1 VRGIVKIAS
10 FVEPSE
16 VVAALTIG
24 RVGSTTQGTL
34 GRDVW
39 SLATAGSAMRSSAF
53 YAYVG
58 SVAICFCMAI
68 LLAS

>member
-1 VRGIVKIAS
+1 MVRGIVKIAS
-10 FVEPSE
+10 FVEPSV

-24 RVGSTTQGTL
+24 QVESTTQGTL

-53 YAYVG
+53 YADGGPLQYVF
-58 SVAICFCMAI
+58 VWP
-68 LLAS
+68 